1 MRNSDDKQCR
11 EAQRGPHREHRD
23 VAACA
28 RAVEESRCLR
38 SRFAPAPGGNLFGLA
53 MDYEV
58 YLVSRMFGVLAD
70 AFVVRMT
77 LVPAAMALLGR
88 RAWWMPKRLDRIV
101 PDVDIEGEAV
111 MKGLHG
117 AAS

>member
-1 MRNSDDKQCR
+1 VVKSI
-11 EAQRGPHREHRD
+11 
-23 VAACA
+23 
-28 RAVEESRCLR
+28 
-38 SRFAPAPGGNLFGLA
+38 GLSLA
-53 MDYEV
+53 
-58 YLVSRMFGVLAD
+58 FGVLAD

-88 RAWWMPKRLDRIV
+88 RAWWMPKRLERIV

-117 AAS
+117 ASS